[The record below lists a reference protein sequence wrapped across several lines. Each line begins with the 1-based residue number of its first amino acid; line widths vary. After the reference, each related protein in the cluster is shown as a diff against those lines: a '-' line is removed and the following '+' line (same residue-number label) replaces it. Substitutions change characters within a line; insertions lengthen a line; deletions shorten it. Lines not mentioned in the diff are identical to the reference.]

1 MNNTAENALP
11 QNKMANEQIPE
22 LLLTMSL
29 PIMLSMLL
37 EALYNVVDSLY
48 VARISENALAALTLA
63 FPAQLLVISITVGT
77 SVGINAS
84 LSRMLGARDAKG
96 VNCVAGNGIFLAAIT
111 YLLFL
116 FAGIFAVKPYFAWQ
130 TSEPEIYRMATDY
143 LSVCMI
149 FSFGC
154 VGQIVFQKLL
164 QSTGK
169 TMLSMISQLIGAV
182 INIILDP
189 ILIFGYFKIPAM
201 GIRGA
206 AVATVIGQ
214 IIAMGVVIVFNLK
227 KNKEIEFSLNYM
239 KPKLEIVKEIYKVG
253 APSIVMQ
260 SLNSFQ
266 SFGVNFILIR
276 QSSTA
281 VAAFG
286 VFQKIQNFI
295 FMPAFGLNNGMIAIL
310 AYNYGAKKR
319 KRMDATMKCG
329 VLYSMCIMVMGM
341 IVIQLFATWIMRM
354 FGASEAM
361 MGIGV
366 AAMRII
372 SLGYIFVA
380 FTLIA
385 QGIFQALG
393 NGLFSLIMTL
403 MRVVVVLL
411 PVLYVFSIIM
421 PLNSIWWA
429 FVIAEAATGVVGV
442 ILLRRIYS
450 KRVKPI
456 VD

>member
-1 MNNTAENALP
+1 
-11 QNKMANEQIPE
+11 
-22 LLLTMSL
+22 
-29 PIMLSMLL
+29 
-37 EALYNVVDSLY
+37 
-48 VARISENALAALTLA
+48 
-63 FPAQLLVISITVGT
+63 
-77 SVGINAS
+77 
-84 LSRMLGARDAKG
+84 
-96 VNCVAGNGIFLAAIT
+96 
-111 YLLFL
+111 
-116 FAGIFAVKPYFAWQ
+116 
-130 TSEPEIYRMATDY
+130 
-143 LSVCMI
+143 
-149 FSFGC
+149 
-154 VGQIVFQKLL
+154 
-164 QSTGK
+164 
-169 TMLSMISQLIGAV
+169 
-182 INIILDP
+182 
-189 ILIFGYFKIPAM
+189 
-201 GIRGA
+201 
-206 AVATVIGQ
+206 
-214 IIAMGVVIVFNLK
+214 
-227 KNKEIEFSLNYM
+227 
-239 KPKLEIVKEIYKVG
+239 
-253 APSIVMQ
+253 
-260 SLNSFQ
+260 
-266 SFGVNFILIR
+266 
-276 QSSTA
+276 
-281 VAAFG
+281 
-286 VFQKIQNFI
+286 
-295 FMPAFGLNNGMIAIL
+295 
-310 AYNYGAKKR
+310 
-319 KRMDATMKCG
+319 
-329 VLYSMCIMVMGM
+329 MVMGM